1 MDKIIFV
8 SDFFINELL
17 GGAEKCND
25 VLVSL
30 LQKHFVVEKR
40 KSNLLTKQS
49 ILNNKGSFFIVGNFF
64 NLSEECK
71 KTIQNECRYLIY
83 EHDHKYLSTNNP
95 IKFKNFLAPTKH
107 IINKEFFKNAQKVIC
122 QSKLHSETLYK
133 NLLIDNIVN
142 AGGNLWSQGDIQIL
156 QNYIDSEKTIEY
168 ATMKTQN
175 KNKGML
181 TAIKFCEKN
190 NYNLNFIPL
199 MKYEEFIKSLSK
211 VKNFVFFPQWLESY
225 SRVAVESRILNCK
238 LITNKLIGATSEEYF
253 NLSGQCLL
261 DKVIENNDILIEKI
275 ISIVNGK
282 RVEPNFVKKEIPK
295 ITISCSLYDADKY
308 ISHFL
313 EDIVEQT
320 IFDKCELIIVNANS
334 PGNEEEVIQKYCK
347 KYENIHYHRLDH
359 RATTTEAINMVID
372 ELSTGEFITI
382 GNVDDR
388 RRSDCLEIQ
397 AKFLMYNDDID
408 LVYSDCIQTTK
419 INETFDDNSSNG
431 AFYEHS
437 RPQFSKENMIKCLP
451 GPMPMWKRSVHNEV
465 GLFNHEYEYANDWDM
480 WLRMVESGKKFLR
493 IDQALG
499 LYLFNEEGRSTSK
512 ETFEY
517 KIKEEAKI
525 FFRYKHIFGEEN
537 YNKYKN
543 YFSQGLKNE

>member
-8 SDFFINELL
+8 SDFFIDELL

-25 VLVSL
+25 VLISL

-238 LITNKLIGATSEEYF
+238 LITNKLIGATSEKYF

-261 DKVIENNDILIEKI
+261 DKIIENNDILIEKI
-275 ISIVNGK
+275 MSIINGE

-295 ITISCSLYDADKY
+295 ISICCSMYDGDEF
-308 ISHFL
+308 IESFL
-313 EDIVEQT
+313 EDIVKQT
-320 IFDKCELIIVNANS
+320 IFEKCELIIVNANS
-334 PGNEEEVIQKYCK
+334 PGNEEEVILKYCQKYD
-347 KYENIHYHRLDH
+347 NISYQKLDY
-359 RATTTEAINMVID
+359 RATTTETINLI
-372 ELSTGEFITI
+372 LNSLTTGEFVTV
-382 GNVDDR
+382 GNLDDR
-388 RRSDCLEIQ
+388 RRVDCLEIQ
-397 AKFLMYNDDID
+397 AKHLLFNEDID
-408 LVYSDCIQTTK
+408 LVYGDCLQTIK
-419 INETFDDNSSNG
+419 INENYECNSSNG
-431 AFYEHS
+431 VLYEHS
-437 RPQFSKENMIKCLP
+437 KNKFSKENMIKCLP
-451 GPMPMWKRSVHNEV
+451 GPMPMWRRKIHEEV
-465 GLFNHEYEYANDWDM
+465 GYFSIKYNFANDWEM
-480 WLRMVESGKKFLR
+480 WLRIVNNGSSFLK
-493 IDQALG
+493 INEILG
-499 LYLFNEEGRSTSK
+499 LYLMNEKGISTSK
-512 ETFEY
+512 DTFSK
-517 KIKEEAKI
+517 KIKEEAEL
-525 FFRYKHIFGEEN
+525 FFKYKEIFGSTN
-537 YNKYKN
+537 FNKFKN
-543 YFSQGLKNE
+543 YFSQGLQNE